1 MTGLEKIVEKIAA
14 ESLEK
19 CNSIISDAEKK
30 SDELIAEN
38 RARANRDGEAIVA
51 EGRAKAKKINLSA
64 KAKAESITR
73 TKYLEVKN
81 AVVNDIIAAAYE
93 KLDSMDSDSY
103 FDFLLN
109 LCAKNAADGEGIM
122 YLSER
127 DLDRLPEDFEEKVNS
142 LIFEKGALM
151 ISKTP
156 GKLENGFILV
166 YGDME
171 VNCTLRAVFDEKHD
185 LLKDLLGKALFTE

>member
-1 MTGLEKIVEKIAA
+1 
-14 ESLEK
+14 
-19 CNSIISDAEKK
+19 
-30 SDELIAEN
+30 
-38 RARANRDGEAIVA
+38 
-51 EGRAKAKKINLSA
+51 
-64 KAKAESITR
+64 
-73 TKYLEVKN
+73 
-81 AVVNDIIAAAYE
+81 
-93 KLDSMDSDSY
+93 
-103 FDFLLN
+103 
-109 LCAKNAADGEGIM
+109 M

-151 ISKTP
+151 ISKKP
-156 GKLENGFILV
+156 GNLENGFILV